1 MTADETQ
8 VLHLFIISTRGG
20 ESFVLLVEREPNV
33 LEFPRIAVPAALLD
47 DETALIARIK
57 EETGLD
63 VSIAG
68 FLAQDGARIDPPESR
83 FLICRAVGG
92 TPHPAAPYTGWEW
105 RSGKNLFTLQFLPR
119 MMVDEL
125 RVFMNG

>member
-1 MTADETQ
+1 MVADNTQ
-8 VLHLFIISTRGG
+8 VLHLFIISARGG

-33 LEFPRIAVPAALLD
+33 LEFPRITVPVAALD
-47 DETALIARIK
+47 DEALLVACIK
-57 EETGLD
+57 EITGLD

-68 FLAQDGARIDPPESR
+68 FLAHDGAPIDPPESR